1 MAANPGLSNRQQMN
15 APIQPDATLRS
26 TPETVLWGYIA
37 ANLAPALTIQSGQ
50 TVEIEALSHQGLTT
64 AKDPEKFFAAYGI
77 PNNEVLADA
86 KKIFVEAVDRKS
98 TRLNSSHSQISY
110 AVFCLKK
117 KRSATTTRSA
127 RDTPPG

>member
-37 ANLAPALTIQSGQ
+37 ANLAPALTIQAGR
-50 TVEIEALSHQGLTT
+50 TVEIQVLSHQRLTT
-64 AKDPEKFFAAYGI
+64 ANDPEEFSAAYGM

-86 KKIFVEAVDRKS
+86 KKIFVVPRRPKAASVHIPTGPIYVEDAE
-98 TRLNSSHSQISY
+98 
-110 AVFCLKK
+110 
-117 KRSATTTRSA
+117 
-127 RDTPPG
+127 PGDMLEVRV

>member
-15 APIQPDATLRS
+15 TPILPDATLRS
-26 TPETVLWGYIA
+26 TPGTVLWGYIA

-86 KKIFVEAVDRKS
+86 KKIFAEAVRPKGASVHILTGPIYVED
-98 TRLNSSHSQISY
+98 
-110 AVFCLKK
+110 AE
-117 KRSATTTRSA
+117 
-127 RDTPPG
+127 PGDML